1 MLRFLGAILR
11 VVVGF
16 VLACVVAGYVQVLFA
31 VTPMELVGARDD
43 RLDDVFYWGLLSAT
57 QIAVFAA
64 PFALIAV
71 VLSEWMGLRSFAF
84 HAIVGMAIAVAGFGL
99 IHMNE
104 SAAEASIVNSYAM
117 AAYLT
122 SGFVG
127 GFVYWL
133 LSGRFAT
140 RSREDTVRMES
151 DRKPVATAP
160 VPPREKPAADA
171 RPLTENERMAKRD
184 RVPSVA
190 KPSRGDADQRDGAGS
205 GKPAKPSSSDA

>member
-1 MLRFLGAILR
+1 MLRFLAATLRIL
-11 VVVGF
+11 VGF
-16 VLACVVAGYVQVLFA
+16 VLACILAGYVQVLFA
-31 VTPMELVGARDD
+31 VTPVELVGARDD

-64 PFALIAV
+64 PFALIAAI
-71 VLSEWMGLRSFAF
+71 LSEWMGLRSFAF

-127 GFVYWL
+127 GFAYWL
-133 LSGRFAT
+133 FSGRFAT
-140 RSREDTVRMES
+140 SSHEARLHMES
-151 DRKPVATAP
+151 DRKPMAAMST
-160 VPPREKPAADA
+160 PPKGKPTSDA
-171 RPLTENERMAKRD
+171 KPLTENERMARRD
-184 RVPSVA
+184 RVPSVS
-190 KPSRGDADQRDGAGS
+190 KRDGGEVARSDGPGS
-205 GKPAKPSSSDA
+205 TDPAKPSNSET